1 VRQNEEED
9 PHWREQQFS
18 YEERRSGRRINE
30 DQYEERRSGSRISIE
45 EEDQYWSDQQNHQER
60 RRYGRNFDENHW
72 ERGQQPRPTRLD
84 FPMFDGENPTS
95 WIYKV
100 EQFFEH
106 YHTLERQKLKLAE
119 VHMEGEALNW
129 FRKSEECGY
138 FHNWMGFTD
147 ALLLQFDPMET
158 LTRLRQTSTVTL
170 YKIQFE
176 VLSNRLKNLS
186 EEYKLSCFLNG
197 LKDDIRLPLRL
208 LSPQN
213 LNNAF
218 TMAKIQEGGVLNFR
232 RTSKFSTYTNSN
244 WQNSKGVMDGDAK
257 LEGGS
262 RTQTDVASDPQVELV
277 EVEISE
283 HKNQSTFEKDNLAI
297 LENVASDPQLESI
310 EEEIQEIKIEDMESR
325 NQKRRMAGV
334 FKETP
339 LIFENAVTLVNHRLF
354 DQSPQPNQ
362 VKLSKSEPIFVK
374 ILEIRRDMFCEYDG
388 WVFKT
393 KWKIKKLQ
401 EAEVQF
407 LSLFVFQFLTTNDV
421 HVVVFKHRWRWKYRC
436 KLLNAKAG
444 GHWSIPEEALLV
456 PSVWELCQWVEER
469 SQNQRVV
476 SGTKKDFARV
486 SDMHIRTLVF

>member
-1 VRQNEEED
+1 
-9 PHWREQQFS
+9 
-18 YEERRSGRRINE
+18 
-30 DQYEERRSGSRISIE
+30 
-45 EEDQYWSDQQNHQER
+45 
-60 RRYGRNFDENHW
+60 
-72 ERGQQPRPTRLD
+72 
-84 FPMFDGENPTS
+84 
-95 WIYKV
+95 
-100 EQFFEH
+100 
-106 YHTLERQKLKLAE
+106 
-119 VHMEGEALNW
+119 
-129 FRKSEECGY
+129 
-138 FHNWMGFTD
+138 MGFTD
-147 ALLLQFDPMET
+147 ALLLRFDPMET

-232 RTSKFSTYTNSN
+232 RTSKFSTCTNSN

-277 EVEISE
+277 EEEISE

-339 LIFENAVTLVNHRLF
+339 LIFENVVTLVNHRLF

-362 VKLSKSEPIFVK
+362 VKLSYVTNIGQCGDV
-374 ILEIRRDMFCEYDG
+374 LE
-388 WVFKT
+388 
-393 KWKIKKLQ
+393 
-401 EAEVQF
+401 
-407 LSLFVFQFLTTNDV
+407 
-421 HVVVFKHRWRWKYRC
+421 
-436 KLLNAKAG
+436 
-444 GHWSIPEEALLV
+444 
-456 PSVWELCQWVEER
+456 
-469 SQNQRVV
+469 
-476 SGTKKDFARV
+476 
-486 SDMHIRTLVF
+486 